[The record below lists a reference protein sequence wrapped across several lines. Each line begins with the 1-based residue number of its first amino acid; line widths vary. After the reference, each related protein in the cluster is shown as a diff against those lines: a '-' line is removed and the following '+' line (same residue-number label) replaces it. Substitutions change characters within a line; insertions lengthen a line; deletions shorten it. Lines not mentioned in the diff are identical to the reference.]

1 MATTN
6 LTTNA
11 NAATLGLSNAELD
24 AELVSELP
32 EREEMCGFHRW
43 YSPCWHPCYE
53 YSPCYEFPVSFS
65 YSSVETFSSVSSF
78 VG

>member
-1 MATTN
+1 MATKMN
-6 LTTNA
+6 
-11 NAATLGLSNAELD
+11 ATLGLSNAELD

-53 YSPCYEFPVSFS
+53 YNPCYEYPLL
-65 YSSVETFSSVSSF
+65 ESVSSNF
-78 VG
+78 SSFSSFSQVIR